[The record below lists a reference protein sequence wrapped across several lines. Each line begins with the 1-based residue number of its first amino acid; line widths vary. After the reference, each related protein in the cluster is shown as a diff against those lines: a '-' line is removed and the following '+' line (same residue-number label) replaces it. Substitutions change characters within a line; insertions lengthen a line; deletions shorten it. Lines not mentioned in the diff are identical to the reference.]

1 MTIRRIS
8 GRCHACAR
16 FASLLETRKLE
27 CSEVGNDEVGKAV
40 RRTSAALLA
49 VPLAASML
57 LAGCGGDSK
66 PNASRS
72 STASSSPTTT
82 AAPSTTSGSPTSTAS
97 PTTDPNIPAAA
108 RAHTPAGAEAFVRY
122 FIERWNVAW
131 TVPRAGI
138 LSPLCQ
144 ASSNACTALEKSAAR
159 LTNAGHRYDG
169 NPVTIKYIG
178 VLDATNPATYEV
190 LANLVQEHRNEIDRA
205 GKIYVA
211 DKRKDFRVQFVLMN
225 TGQGW
230 LVSSLKLM
238 K

>member
-8 GRCHACAR
+8 ERCHACAR

-49 VPLAASML
+49 VPLAASIL

-122 FIERWNVAW
+122 FFERLNVAW

-144 ASSNACTALEKSAAR
+144 PSSKACAAYEKTATR
-159 LTNAGHRYDG
+159 LTKEGHRYDG
-169 NPVTIKYIG
+169 NPVTIKFIG
-178 VLDATNPATYEV
+178 VLDATNPSKYDV
-190 LANLVQEHRNEIDRA
+190 LANVVQERRSEIDAA
-205 GKIYVA
+205 GKTIVT
-211 DKRKDFRVQFVLMN
+211 DKRKAYRVNVELTYTDHTWSIATIRIMQ
-225 TGQGW
+225 
-230 LVSSLKLM
+230 
-238 K
+238 